1 MFSSIPSPNS
11 GSFDLGPL
19 TLRGYGLMIALGVLA
34 AVWLAAKRF
43 TDRSLSSDHAAGI
56 AMWGV
61 PAGIVGAR
69 IYHVIT
75 DWGRFTGNWGDAL
88 KIWKGGL
95 GILGGVIFGYLAVM
109 IYCRR
114 ANLDLRTAIDVAAP
128 AIPLAQMIGRWGNW
142 FNQELFGRPS
152 GLPWALEIDP
162 ENRPAEYIE
171 QATFHPTFLYESLW
185 NLMVVLALL
194 KIDRMKVLS
203 KGMLFVVYFALYSI
217 GRIWVEAL
225 RIDEATDIAGLRIN
239 VWVFSVLLLL
249 SLGTLFKFA
258 LRERSSLESAEKEQT
273 TIPISPKDG
282 DVDEELS
289 DQAN

>member
-152 GLPWALEIDP
+152 DLPWALEIDP

-273 TIPISPKDG
+273 TIPISSKDG
-282 DVDEELS
+282 DVDEELP

>member
-152 GLPWALEIDP
+152 DLPWALEIDP

-282 DVDEELS
+282 DFDEDLP

>member
-43 TDRSLSSDHAAGI
+43 TDRSLSSDHAAGM

-75 DWGRFTGNWGDAL
+75 DWGRFAGNWEDAL

-95 GILGGVIFGYLAVM
+95 GILGGVIFGFLAVM

-114 ANLDLRTAIDVAAP
+114 ANLDLRTAIDVVAP

-152 GLPWALEIDP
+152 DLPWALEIDP
-162 ENRPAEYIE
+162 ENRPAQYIE

-185 NLMVVLALL
+185 NLMVVLVLL
-194 KIDRMKVLS
+194 KIDRMKVIS

-258 LRERSSLESAEKEQT
+258 RRERGSLKSVKKEQT
-273 TIPISPKDG
+273 TIPIGPKDG
-282 DVDEELS
+282 DVDKELP

>member
-69 IYHVIT
+69 MYHVIT

-114 ANLDLRTAIDVAAP
+114 ANLDLRTAIDVVAP

-152 GLPWALEIDP
+152 DLPWALEIAP
-162 ENRPAEYIE
+162 ENRPAQYIE

-249 SLGTLFKFA
+249 SLGTLFKFER
-258 LRERSSLESAEKEQT
+258 RENGSLKSAEKEQK
-273 TIPISPKDG
+273 TIPFGPKDG
-282 DVDEELS
+282 DVDEELP

>member
-56 AMWGV
+56 AMWSV

-75 DWGRFTGNWGDAL
+75 DWGRFAGNWGDAL

-95 GILGGVIFGYLAVM
+95 GILGGVIFGFLAVM

-152 GLPWALEIDP
+152 DLPWALEIDP
-162 ENRPAEYIE
+162 ENRPAQYIE

-273 TIPISPKDG
+273 NIPISSKDG
-282 DVDEELS
+282 DVDEELP

>member
-1 MFSSIPSPNS
+1 
-11 GSFDLGPL
+11 
-19 TLRGYGLMIALGVLA
+19 MIALGVLA

-69 IYHVIT
+69 MYHVIT

-114 ANLDLRTAIDVAAP
+114 ANLDLRTAIDVVAP

-152 GLPWALEIDP
+152 DLPWALEIAP
-162 ENRPAEYIE
+162 ENRPAQYIE

-249 SLGTLFKFA
+249 SLGTLFKFER
-258 LRERSSLESAEKEQT
+258 RENGSLKSAEKEQT
-273 TIPISPKDG
+273 TIPIGPKDG
-282 DVDEELS
+282 DVDEELP

>member
-1 MFSSIPSPNS
+1 VFSSIPSPNS

-43 TDRSLSSDHAAGI
+43 TDRSLSSDHAVGI

-61 PAGIVGAR
+61 PAGIIGAR

-75 DWGRFTGNWGDAL
+75 DWGRFTGNWGDAI

-95 GILGGVIFGYLAVM
+95 GILGGVIFGYLAVV

-114 ANLDLRTAIDVAAP
+114 ANLDLRTAMDVGAP

-152 GLPWALEIDP
+152 DLPWALEIDP
-162 ENRPAEYIE
+162 ENRPAQYIE

-185 NLMVVLALL
+185 NLIVVLALI
-194 KIDRMKVLS
+194 KIDRMRVLS

-249 SLGTLFKFA
+249 SLGILLKFERRGSGA
-258 LRERSSLESAEKEQT
+258 LKSAEKEQIT
-273 TIPISPKDG
+273 NRISPKDG
-282 DVDEELS
+282 DVDEELP